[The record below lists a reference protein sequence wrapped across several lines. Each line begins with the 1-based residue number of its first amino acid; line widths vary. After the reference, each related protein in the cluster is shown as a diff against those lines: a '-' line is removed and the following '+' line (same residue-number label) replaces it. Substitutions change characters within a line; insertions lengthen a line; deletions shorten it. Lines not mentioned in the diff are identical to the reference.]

1 MHFALHFTILY
12 IYYLLLSENIFGKG
26 GAGLTCPNKTE
37 VVETLDPID
46 AADRLLPRLPTWSAE
61 MEDNASEETPNLD
74 TTSAAI
80 HRRVHFTHSAM
91 RLIVLCEEEDEEL
104 SLG

>member
-1 MHFALHFTILY
+1 MEEIRNNDNEPHFKEGEGIEMSTTSLHVLIHIRDALCAPFRFLY

-46 AADRLLPRLPTWSAE
+46 AADRLLPRLPT
-61 MEDNASEETPNLD
+61 
-74 TTSAAI
+74 
-80 HRRVHFTHSAM
+80 
-91 RLIVLCEEEDEEL
+91 
-104 SLG
+104 